1 MIPHPIAENLRTA
14 FIEERVDIPRLADA
28 SDLGGFVP
36 EKAQCHDNAR
46 RWTALHPG
54 SMVIEGWVASGDSI
68 FEKHSVVTDEHGE
81 LLCITPREPSAYNG
95 PFIRHRS
102 EWSSTPFAD
111 LPAQVMHPSIIE
123 AATRAMLPPSFD

>member
-14 FIEERVDIPRLADA
+14 FIEGRVDDLHLADA

-54 SMVIEGWVASGDSI
+54 SMIIEGWVASGDSI
-68 FEKHSVVTDEHGE
+68 FEKHSVVTNENGE
-81 LLCITPREPSAYNG
+81 LLCITPREPSAHSG
-95 PFIRHRS
+95 SFIRHQP
-102 EWSSTPFAD
+102 EWSPLPFAD
-111 LPAQVMHPSIIE
+111 LPAQVMHPSIVE
-123 AATRAMLPPSFD
+123 AAARAMLGPSFE